1 MTSDDSISDQQLL
14 REFALSQSQS
24 AFRTLVERHQSM
36 VFGTARRR
44 MLSDAA
50 AADVAQNVFLAL
62 ARKAAWLSARTNVG
76 GWLYKSTL
84 MESAR
89 RQRDEM
95 RRGSRERLYS
105 EEMNIRGTSD
115 EDTDAPRA
123 ADLMP
128 LLDDALSGLSDAD
141 REAIMLRFFR
151 GLSLR
156 ETGAA
161 MGTTEEAARK
171 RVSRALEKLSS
182 VFKRRGTA
190 VSASLLAASLLPEA
204 ADAAVPAG
212 LAAKVSTAAAALP
225 ATSSAGLLFLKAA
238 ALSKTHV
245 AAACLTA
252 AAIPVTYQAVSLHD
266 LRLEN
271 ARLSALASSSSSVSP
286 RPSAFAIATGSPI
299 RSNPPGGTR
308 ANTSDSSSQRHDD
321 HRANRFAE
329 FWETERRQQRAAR
342 LLAMDERLG
351 LDENQLTAAAQIAEQ
366 MDADTRAAMEA
377 SRANGSQPD
386 HKALAAIRT
395 AADNSLVTLLS
406 EDQRDA
412 FSRFKSEEERNR
424 QEVYAG
430 SMLGDMQKSLLLS
443 DSQKDRLFSL
453 FSTQAAANG
462 GDPGPWAWAHLMQP
476 DQSATLSAILT
487 EEQFNLWKQRYE
499 TFGRMFG
506 GPPRSEP
513 PAAKPG
519 ADPATKP

>member
-89 RQRDEM
+89 RQRDEI

-105 EEMNIRGTSD
+105 QEMNIRGTSD

-128 LLDDALSGLSDAD
+128 LLDDALSGLSEAD

-171 RVSRALEKLSS
+171 RVSRALQKLSS

-238 ALSKTHV
+238 ALSKTHI

-271 ARLSALASSSSSVSP
+271 ARLSALASSSSASP
-286 RPSAFAIATGSPI
+286 RPSAFAIATTSPV

-308 ANTSDSSSQRHDD
+308 PDTSDSSSRRRDD
-321 HRANRFAE
+321 HRSNRFAE

-406 EDQRDA
+406 DDQLDA

-430 SMLGDMQKSLLLS
+430 AMLGDMQKSLLLS
-443 DSQKDRLFSL
+443 DTQKDRLFSL

-476 DQSATLSAILT
+476 DQSASLSAILT
-487 EEQFNLWKQRYE
+487 AEQFNLWKQRYE

-506 GPPRSEP
+506 GPPRSDSP
-513 PAAKPG
+513 GKPAADPAAKP
-519 ADPATKP
+519 

>member
-271 ARLSALASSSSSVSP
+271 ARLSALASSSPAASP
-286 RPSAFAIATGSPI
+286 RPSAFAIATTSPV

-308 ANTSDSSSQRHDD
+308 PDTSDSSSRRRHDD
-321 HRANRFAE
+321 RSNRFAE

-395 AADNSLVTLLS
+395 AADDSLVTLLS

-443 DSQKDRLFSL
+443 DTQKDRLFSL

-476 DQSATLSAILT
+476 DQSASLSAILT

-506 GPPRSEP
+506 GPPRSDSS
-513 PAAKPG
+513 AKP
-519 ADPATKP
+519 AEKP

>member
-204 ADAAVPAG
+204 ADAG
-212 LAAKVSTAAAALP
+212 EKLD
-225 ATSSAGLLFLKAA
+225 
-238 ALSKTHV
+238 
-245 AAACLTA
+245 
-252 AAIPVTYQAVSLHD
+252 D
-266 LRLEN
+266 LDGR
-271 ARLSALASSSSSVSP
+271 
-286 RPSAFAIATGSPI
+286 G
-299 RSNPPGGTR
+299 
-308 ANTSDSSSQRHDD
+308 
-321 HRANRFAE
+321 
-329 FWETERRQQRAAR
+329 R
-342 LLAMDERLG
+342 LL
-351 LDENQLTAAAQIAEQ
+351 I
-366 MDADTRAAMEA
+366 
-377 SRANGSQPD
+377 
-386 HKALAAIRT
+386 H
-395 AADNSLVTLLS
+395 
-406 EDQRDA
+406 
-412 FSRFKSEEERNR
+412 
-424 QEVYAG
+424 QE
-430 SMLGDMQKSLLLS
+430 
-443 DSQKDRLFSL
+443 
-453 FSTQAAANG
+453 
-462 GDPGPWAWAHLMQP
+462 
-476 DQSATLSAILT
+476 AILSM
-487 EEQFNLWKQRYE
+487 
-499 TFGRMFG
+499 GR
-506 GPPRSEP
+506 PWPARS
-513 PAAKPG
+513 
-519 ADPATKP
+519 

>member
-212 LAAKVSTAAAALP
+212 LAAKVSTAA
-225 ATSSAGLLFLKAA
+225 
-238 ALSKTHV
+238 
-245 AAACLTA
+245 
-252 AAIPVTYQAVSLHD
+252 
-266 LRLEN
+266 
-271 ARLSALASSSSSVSP
+271 
-286 RPSAFAIATGSPI
+286 
-299 RSNPPGGTR
+299 
-308 ANTSDSSSQRHDD
+308 DD
-321 HRANRFAE
+321 
-329 FWETERRQQRAAR
+329 
-342 LLAMDERLG
+342 
-351 LDENQLTAAAQIAEQ
+351 
-366 MDADTRAAMEA
+366 
-377 SRANGSQPD
+377 
-386 HKALAAIRT
+386 
-395 AADNSLVTLLS
+395 SLVTLLS

-443 DSQKDRLFSL
+443 DTQKDRLFSL

-476 DQSATLSAILT
+476 DQSASLSAILT

-506 GPPRSEP
+506 GPPRSDSS
-513 PAAKPG
+513 AKP
-519 ADPATKP
+519 AEKP